1 MNKVSMRH
9 LASLMLVLLV
19 LVLAGCNAAPTA
31 ADPPALFDAAQNSD
45 GFADISVAQLAN
57 ALENKNFTLVNVHI
71 PYAGELPETDL
82 FIPFNEIDSHEG
94 ELPDKDS
101 PIVVYCRS
109 GAMSTQAAATLVA
122 AGYTQVYELDGGMV
136 AWTEAGH
143 ELLSGRK

>member
-31 ADPPALFDAAQNSD
+31 ADPPALFDAARNSD
-45 GFADISVAQLAN
+45 GFADISVAQLAD

>member
-1 MNKVSMRH
+1 MPR
-9 LASLMLVLLV
+9 
-19 LVLAGCNAAPTA
+19 TA
-31 ADPPALFDAAQNSD
+31 TA
-45 GFADISVAQLAN
+45 FADISVAQLAS
-57 ALENKNFTLVNVHI
+57 ALENKNFTLVSVHI

-94 ELPDKDS
+94 ELPTKTHR
-101 PIVVYCRS
+101 IVVYCRS

>member
-19 LVLAGCNAAPTA
+19 LVLAGCNAAPPA
-31 ADPPALFDAAQNSD
+31 AAPSALFDAAQNSD

>member
-1 MNKVSMRH
+1 MNKVSIRH
-9 LASLMLVLLV
+9 LASLILALLV
-19 LVLAGCNAAPTA
+19 VVLAGCSAAPTA
-31 ADPPALFDAAQNSD
+31 AAPPALFDAAQNSD

>member
-19 LVLAGCNAAPTA
+19 LVLAGCNAAPPA
-31 ADPPALFDAAQNSD
+31 SAPSALFDAAQNSD